1 MSWRPSSSADVARQ
15 RAMLLDRTRSY
26 FRDQSVLEVDTPALS
41 SSAVSD
47 PNIKSL
53 SVAGVD
59 DGVARLFLHTSPE
72 FCMKRMLA
80 DGYPDIYSICRV
92 FRGGELGRSHQPE
105 FTMVEW
111 YRLEFGLAEIIED
124 TLRLLA
130 VALGDRTPTR
140 PPAQLTYR
148 QAFIDTVGV
157 DPLTTNTEALAHAT
171 TKDEAL
177 RDAIGDDRNAWLDLL
192 FSTTVADSFPG
203 DRLTVVTHFPAGQA
217 ALARLDDDDA
227 SVAERFEVFSG
238 ALELA
243 NGYVELT
250 DEIELRARFRSDL
263 DKRAATGSTVPPL
276 DERFLQAMRSGLPA
290 CAGVALGF
298 ERLHMLY
305 AGTRN
310 IRDVISFEFET

>member
-15 RAMLLDRTRSY
+15 RATLLDRTRSW
-26 FRDQSVLEVDTPALS
+26 FRGQAVLEVDTPALS

-47 PNIKSL
+47 PNIESL
-53 SVAGVD
+53 SVAGVAGCVD
-59 DGVARLFLHTSPE
+59 PVFLHTSPE

-111 YRLEFGLAEIIED
+111 YRLDVDLAGIIED
-124 TLRLLA
+124 TLQLIAAALDNRAPPRPA
-130 VALGDRTPTR
+130 VT
-140 PPAQLTYR
+140 LTYR
-148 QAFIDTVGV
+148 QAFIDSVGI
-157 DPLTTNTEALAHAT
+157 DPLTSSAEELADAATDDKALL
-171 TKDEAL
+171 DVL
-177 RDAIGDDRNAWLDLL
+177 GDDRNAWLDLL
-192 FSTTVADSFPG
+192 FSTTVADSFATDG
-203 DRLTVVTHFPAGQA
+203 LTVVTHFPAEQA
-217 ALARLDDDDA
+217 ALARLTDDDA
-227 SVAERFEVFSG
+227 SVAERFEVFCG
-238 ALELA
+238 TLELA

-250 DEIELRARFRSDL
+250 DETELRARFDNDL
-263 DKRAATGSTVPPL
+263 KKREETGAPVAPL
-276 DERFLQAMRSGLPA
+276 DERFLQAMRSGLPE

-305 AGTRN
+305 AGTRD